1 MRAVLAGA
9 LTAADLVVLE
19 TGALTGDVT
28 VSGFLRSGVL
38 ATLPGVG
45 AAVDFFR
52 APERG
57 LFLVRVLVGVST
69 GEDTFEALCVK
80 FMVVKTQK
88 ITVHTVYTVVMDL
101 TRPWRDAIFARRSH
115 SNTTRCKVYSMVQ
128 ITETC
133 KVQSVF
139 CQAAFSSRNKCAD

>member
-1 MRAVLAGA
+1 MTAVDLA
-9 LTAADLVVLE
+9 VLE

-88 ITVHTVYTVVMDL
+88 ITVHTVYTVVLRM
-101 TRPWRDAIFARRSH
+101 TRPWRDAIVARPTH
-115 SNTTRCKVYSMVQ
+115 
-128 ITETC
+128 
-133 KVQSVF
+133 
-139 CQAAFSSRNKCAD
+139 

>member
-9 LTAADLVVLE
+9 LTAADLAVLE

-28 VSGFLRSGVL
+28 VSGFLRTGVL

-57 LFLVRVLVGVST
+57 LFVVRVLAWVSA
-69 GEDTFEALCVK
+69 EEVALEALCVK
-80 FMVVKTQK
+80 FMGFKTQK
-88 ITVHTVYTVVMDL
+88 ITVHTVYTVVLRM
-101 TRPWRDAIFARRSH
+101 TRPWRDAIFARPTH
-115 SNTTRCKVYSMVQ
+115 
-128 ITETC
+128 
-133 KVQSVF
+133 
-139 CQAAFSSRNKCAD
+139 